1 MSIQAGLRKPRLNFY
16 TDQDGKNSIMTHE
29 EKTDRYQAMAE
40 ECMKAGRYGE
50 AVIFY
55 RKLIELNPG
64 EDSFL
69 VGLAWAYHDSG
80 KIDLAV
86 DCFEKVFEKEL
97 QRKIFTGFAFDE
109 LVRIFKERE
118 NFDRLVHICE
128 RVIAAYPEDVSLLGD
143 LGEAYLKAGRPADAV
158 GVYEKMTDREPDA
171 SAFFCRLGHALV
183 ATADFD
189 RAEAA
194 YRRAAE
200 IDPSEALAFYSR
212 LAYAYLQ
219 AGQEARA
226 ERTFRQCLTENAD
239 EPFLYLSLG
248 DVLIDQGKLT
258 DGMATYEKAMALNE
272 AATGVYLNRLGNTL
286 ARADHHLEAIE
297 TFKKAIALEPKNS
310 FYYLYLAKSYR
321 ALGQADRAEETVE
334 QAESIKRNR

>member
-1 MSIQAGLRKPRLNFY
+1 
-16 TDQDGKNSIMTHE
+16 
-29 EKTDRYQAMAE
+29 
-40 ECMKAGRYGE
+40 
-50 AVIFY
+50 
-55 RKLIELNPG
+55 
-64 EDSFL
+64 
-69 VGLAWAYHDSG
+69 
-80 KIDLAV
+80 
-86 DCFEKVFEKEL
+86 
-97 QRKIFTGFAFDE
+97 
-109 LVRIFKERE
+109 
-118 NFDRLVHICE
+118 
-128 RVIAAYPEDVSLLGD
+128 
-143 LGEAYLKAGRPADAV
+143 LKAGRPADAV

-212 LAYAYLQ
+212 LAHAYLQ
-219 AGQEARA
+219 AGQVARA

-310 FYYLYLAKSYR
+310 FYYLYLAESYR

-334 QAESIKRNR
+334 QAENIKRNR